1 MTRKIRKCMRNA
13 TRYDKIRQD
22 TNLPASAPMSCA
34 KTMASLAF
42 SVAWQDHARSTTSV
56 AMLNV
61 WRCLVMF
68 GDTGKVAAAL
78 SAANYILRVL
88 LSKIAKVV
96 VYQFAIVTVIT
107 VDADQKV
114 HQHF

>member
-1 MTRKIRKCMRNA
+1 MFG
-13 TRYDKIRQD
+13 D
-22 TNLPASAPMSCA
+22 
-34 KTMASLAF
+34 
-42 SVAWQDHARSTTSV
+42 
-56 AMLNV
+56 V

-107 VDADQKV
+107 VDTDQKV

>member
-13 TRYDKIRQD
+13 QCAMMNSCDKIRQD

-61 WRCLVMF
+61 WRCLAIF
-68 GDTGKVAAAL
+68 GDGW
-78 SAANYILRVL
+78 
-88 LSKIAKVV
+88 
-96 VYQFAIVTVIT
+96 
-107 VDADQKV
+107 
-114 HQHF
+114 

>member
-1 MTRKIRKCMRNA
+1 
-13 TRYDKIRQD
+13 
-22 TNLPASAPMSCA
+22 
-34 KTMASLAF
+34 
-42 SVAWQDHARSTTSV
+42 
-56 AMLNV
+56 
-61 WRCLVMF
+61 MF

-107 VDADQKV
+107 VDTDQKV
-114 HQHF
+114 HQHFWN